1 MPRNNNHD
9 AGSQKMSEPVF
20 LVLGKLRR
28 AHGVGGEIPLEVYT
42 HMLELLSPDSTVYIG
57 EEHQPYVIERT
68 RYKNDLLLL
77 KFFSINDR
85 TLVSTLTNELVYVAV
100 DQLPPLSEDEYYLH
114 QLIGLD
120 VYQEEDGIY
129 LGVLTEILE
138 TGANDV
144 YLIEDNT
151 GKEILIPAIEE
162 MILEIDLEDKKMI
175 VGKMVWYGEGE

>member
-1 MPRNNNHD
+1 MPHKNDHD
-9 AGSQKMSEPVF
+9 AGSRLVSEPAF

-28 AHGVGGEIPLEVYT
+28 AHGVMGEIPLEIYT
-42 HMLELLSPDSTVYIG
+42 HMLELLTPDSLVYVG
-57 EEHQPYVIERT
+57 EAHHPYKIEST

-85 TLVSTLTNELVYVAV
+85 TLASTLTNELVYVAV
-100 DQLPPLSEDEYYLH
+100 DQLPTLAEEEYYLH
-114 QLIGLD
+114 ELIGLD
-120 VYQEEDGIY
+120 VYQEDELY

-144 YLIEDNT
+144 YLIEDKE
-151 GKEILIPAIEE
+151 GREILIPATEE
-162 MILEIDLEDKKMI
+162 MILEIDLENNKII